1 MMLRI
6 VKSSDKSFASMPE
19 ASKVGDVDGG
29 ALQPGCKISDGSRA
43 STSKGRP
50 GVDEGNHK
58 KNGLVGTQSSEE
70 TWRARFFIFI
80 DAKRRR

>member
-1 MMLRI
+1 MPRI
-6 VKSSDKSFASMPE
+6 VKSSDKSSASMPE
-19 ASKVGDVDGG
+19 ASKVGNVDGG

-43 STSKGRP
+43 STSKGRH

-70 TWRARFFIFI
+70 TWRARIFI

>member
-1 MMLRI
+1 MMVRI
-6 VKSSDKSFASMPE
+6 VKSSDKSSASMPE
-19 ASKVGDVDGG
+19 ASKVTWMEELT
-29 ALQPGCKISDGSRA
+29 LQPGCKISDGSRA
-43 STSKGRP
+43 SISKGRP

-70 TWRARFFIFI
+70 NWIAHIFI